1 MSSIKKIKRFINF
14 YPPYLGYGISLQSV
28 NEECTRFVVQLKETW
43 YNRNAVGTHFGG
55 SLYSMCDPFYMF
67 ILMENLG
74 NEYIVW
80 DKAASISF
88 KKPGKG
94 KVTAVFEIPRAEIA
108 EIKAAVDKKGKGD
121 FTFHTVVRNENNQVV
136 AEVEKIVY
144 FRKKVPVSS

>member
-1 MSSIKKIKRFINF
+1 MPSIKKIKRFINF
-14 YPPYLGYGISLQSV
+14 YPPYLGSGISLQSV

-94 KVTAVFEIPRAEIA
+94 TVTAVFEIHKAEIA
-108 EIKAAVDKKGKGD
+108 KIKAFVDEKGKGD

-144 FRKKVPVSS
+144 VRKKVPVSS